1 MLSKEEKQA
10 VIKEYALKDIA
21 EEGVTDYEVV
31 MKQVDRDVVNGD
43 KVDSET
49 SYFFTVKINEKYDAV
64 KLDDIK
70 ENISNAIFDILPNDY
85 SVSVLNSHELVYTPN
100 QGLVALATGISIA
113 CVMLYLS
120 LRYKPSRG
128 IAVGLVSAG
137 ASLSAY
143 GILALTRI
151 GTTAVSSLA
160 MPVIALTTIIAA
172 LPYLNL
178 EKIFFKEYEGTIDA
192 KAKNEIM
199 NKAISKSAFLTVVF
213 CIINL
218 FAAIVFFGFGM
229 QPTTFMFA
237 AIILG
242 ELIGF
247 GANYVVLGPF
257 ANWISN
263 LLAKIRLPKI
273 KFNKNKNVNT
283 MVIGAGAAA
292 KIIID
297 DARTNIDSK
306 NKIVVLMDDDKMKYG
321 TSYSNISVEG
331 PISRAAEVIEEY
343 EIEEVIIAI
352 ASLTEQRLHEI
363 VGYLANSNVRVRR
376 MPLLTEMVGPNDSK
390 VMDVN
395 IDDLL
400 SRKPIELDN
409 TEVTEMLKGKTVLV
423 TGAGGS
429 IGSELVRQ
437 IFKTHPSTL
446 VLFDIYENSTY
457 DIQQDLIRRM
467 KREDIND
474 IKLVTLI
481 GSTYD
486 EKRVEQ
492 VIRKYKP
499 DYIYHAAAYK
509 HVPLMEDS
517 PAEAIRTNVIGT
529 YNVAKLAD
537 KYGVKKMVLVSTDK
551 AVRPT
556 NTMGATKRFAETIIQ
571 YFAEKS
577 KNTAYA
583 AVRFGN
589 VLGSN
594 GSVVPLFKEQIRE
607 GGPITITHKDII
619 RYFMTIPEAVSLILQ
634 CGLYATGGEIFILDM
649 GEPVKIYDLAVKLIR
664 CAGLVPNKDIQI
676 VETGLRPGEKLYE
689 ELLLDKTVQKKTQN
703 DRIYVEEKEAT
714 KPIEEEIKTISKVF
728 DMDEKND
735 VKSLLASIIDTYTID
750 KGNK

>member
-1 MLSKEEKQA
+1 MRKIHWRSIIYILIDIVLVFGIALLSFLGA
-10 VIKEYALKDIA
+10 YHLDA
-21 EEGVTDYEVV
+21 
-31 MKQVDRDVVNGD
+31 
-43 KVDSET
+43 
-49 SYFFTVKINEKYDAV
+49 FNEFH
-64 KLDDIK
+64 
-70 ENISNAIFDILPNDY
+70 NAILIYCGGLTLLTVIALAIFKQYKTLYTNYGMADSYRTIIASFVPALAGLI
-85 SVSVLNSHELVYTPN
+85 VLLCVN
-100 QGLVALATGISIA
+100 QTGFKAIDVIGWALATFATIFMLVIVRSLPRLIS
-113 CVMLYLS
+113 
-120 LRYKPSRG
+120 
-128 IAVGLVSAG
+128 
-137 ASLSAY
+137 
-143 GILALTRI
+143 
-151 GTTAVSSLA
+151 TT
-160 MPVIALTTIIAA
+160 
-172 LPYLNL
+172 
-178 EKIFFKEYEGTIDA
+178 KK
-192 KAKNEIM
+192 
-199 NKAISKSAFLTVVF
+199 
-213 CIINL
+213 IIN
-218 FAAIVFFGFGM
+218 
-229 QPTTFMFA
+229 
-237 AIILG
+237 
-242 ELIGF
+242 
-247 GANYVVLGPF
+247 
-257 ANWISN
+257 
-263 LLAKIRLPKI
+263 
-273 KFNKNKNVNT
+273 NKNKTVRT

-292 KIIID
+292 KIIVEDSI
-297 DARTNIDSK
+297 NNVDSK
-306 NKIVVLMDDDKMKYG
+306 NKVVVLMDDDKMKYG
-321 TSYSNISVEG
+321 TSFSNIPVEG

-343 EIEEVIIAI
+343 EVEEVIIAI

-363 VGYLANSNVRVRR
+363 VGLLSKSNVRVRR
-376 MPLLTEMVGPNDSK
+376 MPLLTEMSGPNDSK
-390 VMDVN
+390 VMDVDIN
-395 IDDLL
+395 DLL

-437 IFKTHPSTL
+437 IYKTHPSTL

-457 DIQQDLIRRM
+457 DIQQDLVRKM
-467 KREDIND
+467 KREDIKD

-492 VIRKYKP
+492 IIRRYKP

-529 YNVAKLAD
+529 YNVAKFAD

-571 YFAEKS
+571 YFSEKS
-577 KNTAYA
+577 KTTAYA

-689 ELLLDKTVQKKTQN
+689 ELLLDKSVQKKTQN
-703 DRIYVEEKEAT
+703 DRIYVEEKEAA